1 MVLTPAQA
9 DRFGQRP
16 GAVRIKCDASFGKAF
31 RQGGDRRH
39 LLFAMQNAALQLEIV
54 EAVAGV
60 RGLGEADHRLW
71 GESRLVT
78 QA

>member
-1 MVLTPAQA
+1 
-9 DRFGQRP
+9 
-16 GAVRIKCDASFGKAF
+16 
-31 RQGGDRRH
+31 
-39 LLFAMQNAALQLEIV
+39 MQDAALQLEIV

-78 QA
+78 QAEPLIICMRLAEIGQIGLVTIADIEQVSQSFDGIALLAFAQ